1 MAAKLAS
8 TGNGRKP
15 TALVTS
21 CGMSRENKIEFSGM
35 RHIHG
40 IQLYRKPPRR
50 VISDLQNSAPNAPT
64 ELSLR
69 GHLFKVETAAQV
81 NHSHH
86 LGKAAEGSRGKVPS
100 SRTEWALAGERLQ
113 LFFPGPQ
120 VPANCQS
127 YT

>member
-1 MAAKLAS
+1 MVQFLSK
-8 TGNGRKP
+8 NGKIIWLKG
-15 TALVTS
+15 TYSQHLLHLKSVTMVFIS
-21 CGMSRENKIEFSGM
+21 SSLIIMGEFS
-35 RHIHG
+35 
-40 IQLYRKPPRR
+40 QK
-50 VISDLQNSAPNAPT
+50 VSQTSDLQNSAPNAPT